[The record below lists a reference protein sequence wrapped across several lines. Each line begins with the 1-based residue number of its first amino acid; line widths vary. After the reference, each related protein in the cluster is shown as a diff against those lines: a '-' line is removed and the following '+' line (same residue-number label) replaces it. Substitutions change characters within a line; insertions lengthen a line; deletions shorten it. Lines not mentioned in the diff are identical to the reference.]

1 MKSVKY
7 FISSP
12 FCKAVKGT
20 IYWTGMEAFASDST
34 FVSNSFKVVG
44 IEYLT
49 LNCNLFIWRVLL
61 FSSGMYFNID
71 LNSLSQ
77 ISTRALKLLY

>member
-1 MKSVKY
+1 
-7 FISSP
+7 
-12 FCKAVKGT
+12 
-20 IYWTGMEAFASDST
+20 MEAFAPDST